1 MMHDAVWHTQ
11 TTDHGKIIQ
20 IFGKRQILQSVLA
33 KLKRERERE
42 QEQNKKEEENWSAHK
57 ILTRERGRQTD

>member
-20 IFGKRQILQSVLA
+20 ILGKRQILQSVLA
-33 KLKRERERE
+33 KLKRERER
-42 QEQNKKEEENWSAHK
+42 
-57 ILTRERGRQTD
+57 TRAKQKRRRELVST